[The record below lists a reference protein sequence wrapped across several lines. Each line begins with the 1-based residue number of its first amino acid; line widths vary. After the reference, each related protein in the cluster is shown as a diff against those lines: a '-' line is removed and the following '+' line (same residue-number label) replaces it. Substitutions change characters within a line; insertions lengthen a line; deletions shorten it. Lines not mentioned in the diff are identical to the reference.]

1 MLRECSACAVGNS
14 GPLVSARKRLYEFCV
29 FVCVVFFQI
38 ALEVIEEL
46 CYEMGLH
53 RLEAMEEYAIF
64 LVTNR
69 GVLTNICFSIS
80 HTLTNIKGC
89 IRAQKSIL
97 LLLSVRQIHS
107 QITYQTVLWFLDVGE
122 SPS

>member
-1 MLRECSACAVGNS
+1 MCL
-14 GPLVSARKRLYEFCV
+14 CV
-29 FVCVVFFQI
+29 LCFFQI

-69 GVLTNICFSIS
+69 GVLADVCFSVS
-80 HTLTNIKGC
+80 HTLTHIKGR
-89 IRAQKSIL
+89 IRAQRSIL

-107 QITYQTVLWFLDVGE
+107 QITCQTDLWFLDVGE

>member
-1 MLRECSACAVGNS
+1 MLRECSACAVDNS
-14 GPLVSARKRLYEFCV
+14 GLLVSARKRLYEFCV

-69 GVLTNICFSIS
+69 GLLPDICFSIS
-80 HTLTNIKGC
+80 HTLTHIKGC

>member
-1 MLRECSACAVGNS
+1 M
-14 GPLVSARKRLYEFCV
+14 
-29 FVCVVFFQI
+29 CVVFFQI

-69 GVLTNICFSIS
+69 GVLTDICFSIS
-80 HTLTNIKGC
+80 HTLTHNKGC

-97 LLLSVRQIHS
+97 SLLSVRQIHS